1 MSKRSLALSL
11 AVAPAV
17 AVLIASCAPSTH
29 KNNLTMQCTETGTAA
44 QNASPTGVTDGGV
57 AGTGRCTITGVLH
70 DSGPVTDY
78 RTQNGETAIVRRVVS
93 GVKGTITFMIRID
106 MINGREPWTIT
117 SGTKTYAK
125 LHGRGNEVVD
135 NYAGSPAT
143 FVLKGTVSSGPSSN

>member
-1 MSKRSLALSL
+1 MSKRNIALSL

-29 KNNLTMQCTETGTAA
+29 KSNLTMQCTETMTAA
-44 QNASPTGVTDGGV
+44 QNASPTGVTDGGA

-78 RTQNGETAIVRRVVS
+78 RTQNGETAIVRRVVTAA
-93 GVKGTITFMIRID
+93 KGTITFMIRID
-106 MINGREPWTIT
+106 MVSGSEPWTIT
-117 SGTKTYAK
+117 SGTRTYAK

-143 FVLKGTVSSGPSSN
+143 FVLKGTVSSSPSSN

>member
-1 MSKRSLALSL
+1 MSKRNIALSL

-29 KNNLTMQCTETGTAA
+29 KNNLTMQCTETRTAA
-44 QNASPTGVTDGGV
+44 QNASLTGVADGGV

-78 RTQNGETAIVRRVVS
+78 RTQNGEKAIIRRVVN
-93 GVKGTITFMIRID
+93 GAKGTITFMIRID
-106 MINGREPWTIT
+106 MVSGGEPWTIT

-143 FVLKGTVSSGPSSN
+143 FVLKGTVSSSPSSN